1 MYRLQC
7 IVDNRTAYPNIL
19 ICIGRPVVT
28 YKGKELNKERGKTK
42 EKNVFN
48 VFISD

>member
-7 IVDNRTAYPNIL
+7 IVDNRTSYPNIL
-19 ICIGRPVVT
+19 ISIGFPVVT
-28 YKGKELNKERGKTK
+28 YKGKELNKERGKRK

>member
-7 IVDNRTAYPNIL
+7 IVDNRTSYPNIL